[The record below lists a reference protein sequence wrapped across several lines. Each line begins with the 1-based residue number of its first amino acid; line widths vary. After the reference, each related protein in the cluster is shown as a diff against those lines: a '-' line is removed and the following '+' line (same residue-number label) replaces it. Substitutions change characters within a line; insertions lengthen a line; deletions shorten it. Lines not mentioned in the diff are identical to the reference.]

1 MSRANQSRKIAVD
14 HATRYETLRAYAIE
28 RHAPP
33 SRGGLVILL
42 RHGVAAWM
50 DPWSKLPAQRPQPAQ
65 TDPHKLLP
73 IPDNTSVD
81 VVHVLAT
88 MTLSHF
94 QELYP

>member
-1 MSRANQSRKIAVD
+1 MSRAGESRKIAAD

-33 SRGGLVILL
+33 SRDGLVILL

-50 DPWSKLPAQRPQPAQ
+50 DAWSKLPAWQPQPVQA
-65 TDPHKLLP
+65 DPHKLPP
-73 IPDNTSVD
+73 IFDNASVD

>member
-1 MSRANQSRKIAVD
+1 MIRASESRKIAID
-14 HATRYETLRAYAIE
+14 YASSYETLRAYAIE

-33 SRGGLVILL
+33 SRDGLVILL

-50 DPWSKLPAQRPQPAQ
+50 DAWSKLPARRPQPAQ
-65 TDPHKLLP
+65 ADPHKLLP
-73 IPDNTSVD
+73 ISDNTSVD
-81 VVHVLAT
+81 VIHVLAT